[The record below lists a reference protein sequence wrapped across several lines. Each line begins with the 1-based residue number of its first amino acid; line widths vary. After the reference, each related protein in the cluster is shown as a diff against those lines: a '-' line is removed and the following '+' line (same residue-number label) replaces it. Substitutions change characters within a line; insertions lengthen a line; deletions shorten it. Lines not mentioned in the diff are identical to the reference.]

1 MGTVGNK
8 EMRTP
13 SSMPFGNT
21 QTNRNCG
28 ELSKLGKFRRDS
40 IKIVHHKNKIAKMNY
55 SKSAMLLYASEGKK
69 VILHYITHKFKFSDY
84 STCSKCYFCYFSE
97 ISLSQIQ

>member
-13 SSMPFGNT
+13 GSMPFGNT

-40 IKIVHHKNKIAKMNY
+40 IKIVHHKSNY
-55 SKSAMLLYASEGKK
+55 MHGDFSVKEIKSTSGENVIYYLLKW
-69 VILHYITHKFKFSDY
+69 YIY
-84 STCSKCYFCYFSE
+84 
-97 ISLSQIQ
+97 

>member
-13 SSMPFGNT
+13 GSMPFGNT
-21 QTNRNCG
+21 QTNRNWG

-40 IKIVHHKNKIAKMNY
+40 IKIVHHKSNYVHGDFSVKEIKIHQEKM
-55 SKSAMLLYASEGKK
+55 
-69 VILHYITHKFKFSDY
+69 
-84 STCSKCYFCYFSE
+84 
-97 ISLSQIQ
+97 